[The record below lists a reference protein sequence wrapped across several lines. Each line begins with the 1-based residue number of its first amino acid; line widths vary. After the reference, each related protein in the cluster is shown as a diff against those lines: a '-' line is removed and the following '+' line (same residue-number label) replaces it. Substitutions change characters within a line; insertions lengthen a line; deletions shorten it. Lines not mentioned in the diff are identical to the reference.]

1 MIFPVFKNEVLEGIK
16 EYPSDWRYG
25 QKVFNYVDYV
35 YDVARIAQ
43 HEYEV
48 DCFYDDSMVDEF
60 LKKCYDIIKFMDAK
74 KLNNLLDYANK
85 HNMMNQPFENVYKS
99 WIKELKETYK
109 C

>member
-85 HNMMNQPFENVYKS
+85 HNMINQPFEDVYKS
-99 WIKELKETYK
+99 WIKELKETYEL
-109 C
+109 

>member
-43 HEYEV
+43 YEYGV

-85 HNMMNQPFENVYKS
+85 HNMMNQPFEDVYKS

>member
-1 MIFPVFKNEVLEGIK
+1 MIFPIFKNEVLEGIK

-85 HNMMNQPFENVYKS
+85 HNMMNQPFEDVYKS
-99 WIKELKETYK
+99 WIKELKETYEL
-109 C
+109 

>member
-85 HNMMNQPFENVYKS
+85 HNMMNQPFEDVYKS

>member
-43 HEYEV
+43 HEYGV

-85 HNMMNQPFENVYKS
+85 HNMMNQPFEDVYKS
-99 WIKELKETYK
+99 WIKELKETYEL
-109 C
+109 

>member
-85 HNMMNQPFENVYKS
+85 HNMMNQPFEDVYKS
-99 WIKELKETYK
+99 WIKELKETYEL
-109 C
+109 

>member
-85 HNMMNQPFENVYKS
+85 RNMMNQPFEDVYKS
-99 WIKELKETYK
+99 WIKELKETYEL
-109 C
+109 

>member
-43 HEYEV
+43 HEYGV

-60 LKKCYDIIKFMDAK
+60 LNKCYDIIKFMDAK